1 MIDRRDFLVSAA
13 ATSLVG
19 LAKPSWAVSSLNLGE
34 FQVDI
39 VSDGHLT
46 LPASFTFS
54 GMPEDE
60 IADLMRRHG
69 LSKEGLQP
77 DCNLTLLRQG
87 DRAILFDVGAG
98 PNFMDS
104 AGKVVDALSEIDVDP
119 GDVTDVVFTH
129 AHPDHIWGIL
139 DDFDDP
145 LFSEATYHISEAE
158 INYWTDPNTV
168 HTIGETRQAFAAGA
182 ARYLAAIEDS
192 IVRFKPERE
201 ILSGIYARATP
212 GHTPGHTSFEVR
224 NGGESLLVVGD
235 AIGNHHVAFE
245 QPQWEA
251 NSDQDKALG
260 AQSRT
265 SLIEQLAVEKT
276 KLIGFHFP
284 YPGIGFVEKS
294 GSGYKW
300 VVA

>member
-1 MIDRRDFLVSAA
+1 M
-13 ATSLVG
+13 
-19 LAKPSWAVSSLNLGE
+19 
-34 FQVDI
+34 DI
-39 VSDGHLT
+39 VSDGHLR
-46 LPASFTFS
+46 LPASFIFS
-54 GMPEDE
+54 GMPEVE
-60 IADLMRRHG
+60 IAELMQRHG

-77 DCNLTLLRQG
+77 YCNLTLLRQG
-87 DRAILFDVGAG
+87 DRTILFDVGSG

-129 AHPDHIWGIL
+129 AHPDHIWGVL

-158 INYWTDPNTV
+158 IDYWTDPNTV
-168 HTIGETRQAFAAGA
+168 HTIGEARQAFAAGA
-182 ARYLAAIEDS
+182 ARNLAAIEDS
-192 IVRFKPERE
+192 LVRFKPEQE
-201 ILSGIYARATP
+201 ILSGIFARATP

-224 NGGESLLVVGD
+224 DRSESLLVVGD

-260 AQSRT
+260 AKSCT

-300 VVA
+300 VAA